1 MYAPYPLFLYC
12 DLHLS
17 SCQRPTRM
25 FPTSWYTTA
34 DTGGAEGFA
43 FKNNQTAASGDLFE
57 DTQFD
62 TM

>member
-1 MYAPYPLFLYC
+1 
-12 DLHLS
+12 
-17 SCQRPTRM
+17 M

-43 FKNNQTAASGDLFE
+43 FKNNQTGASGDLFE